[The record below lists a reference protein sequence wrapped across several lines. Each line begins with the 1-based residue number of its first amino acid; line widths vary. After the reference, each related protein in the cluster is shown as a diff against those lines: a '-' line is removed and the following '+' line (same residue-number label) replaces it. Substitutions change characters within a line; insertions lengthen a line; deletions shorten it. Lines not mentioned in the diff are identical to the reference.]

1 MREPDGS
8 FDQAS
13 QQGIYGGGRAGE
25 EYIVKHHHHIFI
37 LHMVYALGWH
47 I

>member
-1 MREPDGS
+1 MVLSIKHLSRVS
-8 FDQAS
+8 M
-13 QQGIYGGGRAGE
+13 GGGRAGE